1 MSAVRLI
8 NWFVWVL
15 IGLGPCV
22 GYGESLPKDEA
33 QAKHYTYDYLF
44 MIDALIRHEKYD
56 RAQLELDALL
66 ERVNGN
72 QEDTALARQ
81 AYGYLHIGR
90 NDFPRAIDDFFAALD
105 AGTLPESVGL
115 NLRYTLA
122 QLLYAEARY
131 REGLEQLSIWKRKT
145 PSIPPEAE
153 VLTGRLQYALK
164 AWQAAYDALQ
174 RAISK
179 SSQPQESWYQ
189 MWVGICFERNWLKRS
204 IPILR
209 QMLERFP
216 KRPEYWQQLA
226 NVHLQLDQVSQ
237 AVSVLMLADQRDL
250 LDQEGLLR
258 LARMMLQNQTPYN
271 TARLMAAWF
280 DQGKLT
286 QTPQHLELLA
296 DAWLLAREPQQA
308 LSVLQRQGK
317 LDPSGKAQLRA
328 GKILFEQ
335 EHWQQAVEQLTAGLR
350 LSHSE
355 RFEDWLLLGH
365 ACYRLQQWDDARSA
379 IESALELA
387 RDERQRTLAKDWLD
401 YLNARS
407 THP

>member
-1 MSAVRLI
+1 MSARHLI
-8 NWFVWVL
+8 KWFVW
-15 IGLGPCV
+15 GLLCLGTCV
-22 GYGESLPKDEA
+22 GYAQPLPKDEA

-56 RAQLELDALL
+56 RAKLELDALL
-66 ERVNGN
+66 ERVRGN

-81 AYGYLHIGR
+81 AYGYLHIGL
-90 NDFPRAIDDFFAALD
+90 NDFPRAIDDFFAALG
-105 AGTLPESVGL
+105 AGTLPEAVAL

-122 QLLYAEARY
+122 QLLYGEARY
-131 REGLEQLSIWKRKT
+131 REGLEQLDIWKNKT
-145 PSIPPEAE
+145 PSIPSEAE
-153 VLTGRLQYALK
+153 VLTGRLQYALQ
-164 AWQAAYDALQ
+164 AWQAAYDSLQ

-216 KRPEYWQQLA
+216 ERREYWQQLA
-226 NVHLQLDQVSQ
+226 NVYLQLDQVSR
-237 AVSVLMLADQRDL
+237 AVSVLILADQRDL

-258 LARMMLQNQTPYN
+258 LARMMMQNQTPYD
-271 TARLMAAWF
+271 TARLMTSWF

-286 QTPQHLELLA
+286 QTAEHLELLA

-308 LSVLQRQGK
+308 LTVLQRQGRV
-317 LDPSGKAQLRA
+317 DRSGKAQLRA

-335 EHWQQAVEQLTAGLR
+335 EHWQEAAEQLASGLK
-350 LSHSE
+350 LSKSDK
-355 RFEDWLLLGH
+355 FEDWLLLGNAH
-365 ACYRLQQWDDARSA
+365 YRLQHWDDARSA

-387 RDERQRTLAKDWLD
+387 RDERQRTLARDWLD
-401 YLNARS
+401 YLKARAAY
-407 THP
+407 P